1 MAIMIANTSEITI
14 KIKEIM
20 VDKLGVEAS
29 CLETKASFSDDL
41 GLDSLDILETFT
53 ELEKEFDIKITD
65 EDAERLTTVG
75 SVIDYIMAKRG

>member
-1 MAIMIANTSEITI
+1 MATITVNNSEITI

-29 CLETKASFSDDL
+29 SLHRRASFSDDL

-65 EDAERLTTVG
+65 EDAEKLTTVG
-75 SVIDYIMAKRG
+75 SVIDYIMVKRG